1 MARTLVQFDFPY
13 PGPWGAEMA
22 QAMDGLAR
30 DIAGEEGLLWKIWT
44 ESQADGLAGGIY
56 VFETRAAAEA
66 YRDRHAARLAEFG
79 ISDIRARLFDMND
92 TLSDITRAPL

>member
-22 QAMDGLAR
+22 QAMDGLA
-30 DIAGEEGLLWKIWT
+30 
-44 ESQADGLAGGIY
+44 GGIY

-66 YRDRHAARLAEFG
+66 YRDKHAARLAEFG

>member
-30 DIAGEEGLLWKIWT
+30 DIAGT
-44 ESQADGLAGGIY
+44 LA
-56 VFETRAAAEA
+56 R
-66 YRDRHAARLAEFG
+66 
-79 ISDIRARLFDMND
+79 
-92 TLSDITRAPL
+92 